1 MQVFSPQFYK
11 KKIDFGNFIF
21 NFMLDEIKWPRWLN
35 TDAKIEDHL
44 LEYDSRSKTLMSQ
57 NEEGIVIVE
66 YRDLDGTVIHFE
78 EPEFSE
84 ATGRKLHKVDIN
96 KAEHGLDNIVAMD
109 FTGNIFKTKF
119 WKNYLIYLPI
129 MLFFQLY
136 LYIV

>member
-1 MQVFSPQFYK
+1 MHVIN
-11 KKIDFGNFIF
+11 IDYIINY
-21 NFMLDEIKWPRWLN
+21 RWLN

-96 KAEHGLDNIVAMD
+96 KVDMNKVDINKVDFNKVVINTVDINRVDINKVDINKVDINRVNIKGSRREGGGW
-109 FTGNIFKTKF
+109 FRESR
-119 WKNYLIYLPI
+119 
-129 MLFFQLY
+129 
-136 LYIV
+136 

>member
-1 MQVFSPQFYK
+1 MHVIN
-11 KKIDFGNFIF
+11 IDYIINY
-21 NFMLDEIKWPRWLN
+21 RWLN

-96 KAEHGLDNIVAMD
+96 KAGHISSSTNGLDIVTMD
-109 FTGNIFKTKF
+109 FSGNIFKTKF
-119 WKNYLIYLPI
+119 
-129 MLFFQLY
+129 
-136 LYIV
+136 

>member
-1 MQVFSPQFYK
+1 MHVIN
-11 KKIDFGNFIF
+11 IDYIINY
-21 NFMLDEIKWPRWLN
+21 RWLN

-84 ATGRKLHKVDIN
+84 ATGRKLHKVDN
-96 KAEHGLDNIVAMD
+96 KAGHFSSSSSTMAKNGLDIVAMD

-119 WKNYLIYLPI
+119 
-129 MLFFQLY
+129 
-136 LYIV
+136 

>member
-1 MQVFSPQFYK
+1 MHVIN
-11 KKIDFGNFIF
+11 IDYIINY
-21 NFMLDEIKWPRWLN
+21 RWLN

-84 ATGRKLHKVDIN
+84 ATGRKLHKVDN
-96 KAEHGLDNIVAMD
+96 KAGHFSSSSSTMAKNGVDIVAMD

-119 WKNYLIYLPI
+119 
-129 MLFFQLY
+129 
-136 LYIV
+136 

>member
-1 MQVFSPQFYK
+1 
-11 KKIDFGNFIF
+11 
-21 NFMLDEIKWPRWLN
+21 
-35 TDAKIEDHL
+35 
-44 LEYDSRSKTLMSQ
+44 MSQ

-119 WKNYLIYLPI
+119 
-129 MLFFQLY
+129 
-136 LYIV
+136 